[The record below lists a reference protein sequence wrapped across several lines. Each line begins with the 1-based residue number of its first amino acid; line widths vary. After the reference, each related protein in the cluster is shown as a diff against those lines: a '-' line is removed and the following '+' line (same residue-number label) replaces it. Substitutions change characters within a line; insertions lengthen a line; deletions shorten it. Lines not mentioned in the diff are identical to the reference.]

1 MGKVT
6 IGVKLIHNNIVLFC
20 CLTKC
25 LYSAVSN
32 DDVIYDL
39 KGLNQYGC
47 YTLHQ
52 KYSTNT

>member
-1 MGKVT
+1 MQQ
-6 IGVKLIHNNIVLFC
+6 
-20 CLTKC
+20 
-25 LYSAVSN
+25 SSN

-52 KYSTNT
+52 KYSTNN